1 MTNSP
6 YSRRSEQLR
15 VNLMASL
22 VKRTAFTE
30 QQQQLLEQFAALKDE
45 DISVEG
51 FPGAAAGDVRGPNN
65 LRRTNWF
72 NGRYLTAE
80 ALSRQ
85 DVYFDGRSRL
95 NAQALMPGIAW
106 GLGVEGIGL
115 NRTPLV
121 TQVRNN
127 DFPINK
133 NLSLQRG
140 LAFDHGGRPILVS
153 KPFSFT
159 LEQLIGV
166 YRKAPQ
172 RVVAGRTEF
181 APCLCLAPDPGGPS
195 GGAALRSG
203 PYLLVIEASETAE
216 GQAKVMG
223 DMCGGRQPVT
233 CEAESWRSGFGLSLV
248 RFPVD
253 LPQREDLPTA
263 WDLRGTLSAYYFDV
277 FEHALWRRWDP
288 PFLNDEGFCE
298 DTGSGR
304 HDGGAIALAMLYLGE
319 DDTCLF
325 LDPWIPRRTIC
336 ATPGEDWHRTRFGAP
351 PRAAAWARLHQ
362 FQCMLRQS
370 LAVEP
375 QQGEGTNL
383 YSRGFRHIPPIGFLP
398 VVPGSAK
405 AEVQPVEVPQKEP
418 KCSTISEVALEGDM
432 AMKNPFNFGL
442 NPRLGEITVES
453 NGETNTAKFRIENNR
468 QMLVIGYND
477 VVKIQLDSD
486 WDEVTIDLFLQGS
499 GDKVIATAFGRN
511 NNSSLATMTLNKP
524 NEGKITLQSKNG
536 QSIKKVTL
544 TREGDGEIHLTK
556 ICCTQKPPLPSPPS
570 AVTGPRSALIK
581 QALEQAEG
589 YFAGTNVVVYGVAA
603 LHDDDILEDLHNV
616 IDKDPLQLEKAA
628 APEEPSPEIMN
639 SQMRNV
645 TSRRQNGPIM
655 FLRSFGSLL
664 RSKGLDLDALVN
676 RRTEVVK
683 LIVPLQGLS
692 RNHPLL
698 GVIAEDAA
706 PQAAIWGLPGSP
718 AQSAASLVGV
728 RQQGEVDQAPR
739 LFVVYVKQRMV
750 LLDLLFQVL
759 ELLESLVRLVL
770 EATVGTPAFN
780 GNTNDIRAAS
790 IRPLFAVSTKQFI
803 AALNTINDNDKVLI
817 RSIATQPWV
826 QDLLLQ
832 ALTAGF
838 PSLQKGDWARRFLQQ
853 VGRLRVT
860 HGNPESYSPLFL
872 RLALAPAI
880 DAWAADSSA
889 ADRLGFETL
898 QLLAAVQPPQL
909 TLDLVKRLASLSRPV
924 AGNRV
929 IDTLDESSLEPP
941 VFDNERSRLLYAA
954 VRPALEERKLGGDVL
969 RNQAPGTLN
978 PSLTVGAV
986 LESSRED
993 AIRILGEDED
1003 VLNRVIEAY
1012 LTARE
1017 QAIKSAE
1024 ILGEEDSQ
1032 VQELVARA
1040 VAEVRSGDDPS
1051 KAIPRLSEK
1060 IQPKPEGGLLNKI
1073 RAAQELVR
1081 LGGNRIEVLEPL
1093 LRNPRP

>member
-1 MTNSP
+1 MTPSP
-6 YSRRSEQLR
+6 SSRSNDKLR
-15 VNLMASL
+15 VSLMASL
-22 VKRTAFTE
+22 AKRTAFSEKE
-30 QQQQLLEQFAALKDE
+30 QKLLEELAALKVE

-65 LRRTNWF
+65 LRRSNWF

-121 TQVRNN
+121 TQARNN

-195 GGAALRSG
+195 GGAALRRG

-253 LPQREDLPTA
+253 LPQRKDLLTA

-319 DDTCLF
+319 DGTCLF

-336 ATPGEDWHRTRFGAP
+336 ATTGEDWHRTRFGAP

-398 VVPGSAK
+398 VVPRSAK
-405 AEVQPVEVPQKEP
+405 VEVQPKEER
-418 KCSTISEVALEGDM
+418 KCSTFATVTMRDQDGERVADNPIDIEVGRITVKNDLDPDKPALFSID
-432 AMKNPFNFGL
+432 NNQ
-442 NPRLGEITVES
+442 PRLLLS
-453 NGETNTAKFRIENNR
+453 
-468 QMLVIGYND
+468 YND
-477 VVKIQLDSD
+477 VVIINLKEECY
-486 WDEVTIDLFLQGS
+486 EVAIDLSLPSDNHQ
-499 GDKVIATAFGRN
+499 VTATAFDKDERK
-511 NNSSLATMTLNKP
+511 LASKTLDTP
-524 NEGKITLQSKNG
+524 GGTIALQGTNG
-536 QSIKKVTL
+536 QIIQEVRL
-544 TREGDGEIHLTK
+544 TRTNDGEILLSQ
-556 ICCTQKPPLPSPPS
+556 ICCTKKPPLPSPPS
-570 AVTGPRSALIK
+570 AVTGPRSALIT
-581 QALEQAEG
+581 QALEQAEV
-589 YFAGTNVVVYGVAA
+589 YFAGTNVVVYGVVA

-628 APEEPSPEIMN
+628 APEGPSPEIMN
-639 SQMRNV
+639 PQMSNV
-645 TSRRQNGPIM
+645 ASRRQNGPIM

-706 PQAAIWGLPGSP
+706 PQAAAWGLPGSP
-718 AQSAASLVGV
+718 AQSAASLAGV
-728 RQQGEVDQAPR
+728 RLQDEVDQAPR

-750 LLDLLFQVL
+750 LLDLLFQLL
-759 ELLESLVRLVL
+759 EVLESLVRLVSDRAVLGEVNNFSRQNCNDAL
-770 EATVGTPAFN
+770 E
-780 GNTNDIRAAS
+780 
-790 IRPLFAVSTKQFI
+790 
-803 AALNTINDNDKVLI
+803 TISSSNQVFI
-817 RSIATQPWV
+817 RSFMSKPLV
-826 QDLLLQ
+826 QDLLLPI
-832 ALTAGF
+832 LTAAA
-838 PSLQKGDWARRFLQQ
+838 PSLQKVHIAKLVAEVKRQSQNFQTSSSNSQDNMRE
-853 VGRLRVT
+853 V
-860 HGNPESYSPLFL
+860 
-872 RLALAPAI
+872 LATAL
-880 DAWAADSSA
+880 DALEADSSA
-889 ADRLGFETL
+889 ADQLGFQIL
-898 QLLAAVQPPQL
+898 QFLNAIQEPKVTMNML
-909 TLDLVKRLASLSRPV
+909 KRLLDNLSIP
-924 AGNRV
+924 N
-929 IDTLDESSLEPP
+929 
-941 VFDNERSRLLYAA
+941 
-954 VRPALEERKLGGDVL
+954 
-969 RNQAPGTLN
+969 
-978 PSLTVGAV
+978 
-986 LESSRED
+986 
-993 AIRILGEDED
+993 GE
-1003 VLNRVIEAY
+1003 
-1012 LTARE
+1012 
-1017 QAIKSAE
+1017 
-1024 ILGEEDSQ
+1024 
-1032 VQELVARA
+1032 
-1040 VAEVRSGDDPS
+1040 
-1051 KAIPRLSEK
+1051 
-1060 IQPKPEGGLLNKI
+1060 
-1073 RAAQELVR
+1073 
-1081 LGGNRIEVLEPL
+1081 
-1093 LRNPRP
+1093 